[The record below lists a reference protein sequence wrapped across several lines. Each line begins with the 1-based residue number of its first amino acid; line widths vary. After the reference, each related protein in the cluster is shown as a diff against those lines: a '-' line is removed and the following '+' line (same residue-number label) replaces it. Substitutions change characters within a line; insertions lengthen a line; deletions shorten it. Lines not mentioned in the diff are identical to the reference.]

1 MANMIKVKV
10 NQLKDRL
17 ALDGLTMAMANTKGI
32 LQSLFCPMSRP
43 DLRAREKIISHFRIP
58 SSGHL
63 RPRLNRKILEI
74 VRLFLW
80 FCSIGSA
87 KFNLNLGAIS
97 ENLFLREPLLPL
109 SYPFSHRIMKS
120 ITASHNEL
128 FPWARPSITERWC
141 FPSCTSISPRSPLAR
156 HAWRKSVDCR

>member
-1 MANMIKVKV
+1 MVNMGKVKV

-58 SSGHL
+58 FSGHL
-63 RPRLNRKILEI
+63 QPRLNRKSLEI

-80 FCSIGSA
+80 FFSIGATKSH
-87 KFNLNLGAIS
+87 LNLGANS
-97 ENLFLREPLLPL
+97 GDLVLREPLM
-109 SYPFSHRIMKS
+109 R
-120 ITASHNEL
+120 
-128 FPWARPSITERWC
+128 
-141 FPSCTSISPRSPLAR
+141 
-156 HAWRKSVDCR
+156 

>member
-1 MANMIKVKV
+1 VVKIGLTAGNLMANMIKVKV

-80 FCSIGSA
+80 FRSLRLPAQSA
-87 KFNLNLGAIS
+87 QPNL
-97 ENLFLREPLLPL
+97 
-109 SYPFSHRIMKS
+109 
-120 ITASHNEL
+120 T
-128 FPWARPSITERWC
+128 
-141 FPSCTSISPRSPLAR
+141 
-156 HAWRKSVDCR
+156 